1 MTSAFIG
8 IICTTS
14 SMIRYE
20 ARNRN
25 LNRATATAANRDTA
39 EESSTAET
47 VTSMLLRK
55 KIQND
60 RPAPAAPPLSTA
72 LKFPR
77 VGCAGSGGGV
87 SEKISRAGFN
97 AVETIHRIGNSVR
110 STSSTPAP
118 FSAILRA
125 LRRLLAP
132 RARLAAGSVQA

>member
-77 VGCAGSGGGV
+77 GGRAGSGGGV
-87 SEKISRAGFN
+87 SEQISRAGFD
-97 AVETIHRIGNSVR
+97 ALETIPSSGNNGR
-110 STSSTPAP
+110 SPPTNP
-118 FSAILRA
+118 
-125 LRRLLAP
+125 
-132 RARLAAGSVQA
+132 